1 MSGRGGG
8 RGAYYRSKYGGGGRG
23 GPRPPADQSGGTP
36 RYTGHIRK
44 AEDDA
49 PGWSPGPRRGS
60 PAQLASELERIDG
73 KGYGAYH
80 DIAGGWDFPG
90 FTLWVDRVQG
100 DPYASPSRCRVVVPA
115 GTAGLPSHLLRPRP
129 RRLACADFLARRFG
143 EAVAA
148 AGGDVR
154 AAAVGWAG
162 AKGGEMGVDVPGQY
176 VLERTAVQVGHE
188 GHVEARFT
196 VALPAAGRSVLGR
209 WARSVLTEALPRYV
223 NAALRH
229 ASLDAA
235 ALAAH
240 ADAAEDAA
248 AARAALPALG
258 LVAFVADGA
267 VLPRADGASQAPMP
281 AAWAVLSR
289 APESQAV
296 VLTLPHAGRV
306 RGLGIRRGVTL
317 IVGGGFHGKSTL
329 LQALEGG
336 VYDRIPGDGRELV
349 VTDPRAVKIRAED
362 GRRVCGVDISP
373 FIGHLPRGRGTRA
386 FLSADAS
393 GSTSQA
399 ANIQEAVEAGATA
412 LLIDEDTSAT
422 NFMIRDARMRALVSR
437 GKEPITPFVE
447 HVRRLAACGV
457 STVMVIGGSG
467 DYFGVADTVLC
478 MEEYEVRDVTEQA
491 KRIATEF
498 AAAEGGAGREEGRP
512 PREWSAPPPRR
523 LAGLAAA
530 ASGAP
535 RLKLKTRA
543 KGSLTLD
550 DEEVDLSA
558 VEQLVEISQT
568 RAVGESLRW
577 AARMLPQGPALTL
590 PQMLDRL
597 DAEMDQE
604 GLDAITHSGEPAGDL
619 ARPRRFEIA
628 AAINR
633 WRSAHLEQCTGS

>member
-1 MSGRGGG
+1 
-8 RGAYYRSKYGGGGRG
+8 
-23 GPRPPADQSGGTP
+23 GTP

-100 DPYASPSRCRVVVPA
+100 DPYASPSRCR
-115 GTAGLPSHLLRPRP
+115 
-129 RRLACADFLARRFG
+129 
-143 EAVAA
+143 
-148 AGGDVR
+148 
-154 AAAVGWAG
+154 
-162 AKGGEMGVDVPGQY
+162 
-176 VLERTAVQVGHE
+176 
-188 GHVEARFT
+188 
-196 VALPAAGRSVLGR
+196 
-209 WARSVLTEALPRYV
+209 
-223 NAALRH
+223 
-229 ASLDAA
+229 
-235 ALAAH
+235 
-240 ADAAEDAA
+240 
-248 AARAALPALG
+248 
-258 LVAFVADGA
+258 
-267 VLPRADGASQAPMP
+267 
-281 AAWAVLSR
+281 
-289 APESQAV
+289 AV

-512 PREWSAPPPRR
+512 PR
-523 LAGLAAA
+523 
-530 ASGAP
+530 
-535 RLKLKTRA
+535 
-543 KGSLTLD
+543 D
-550 DEEVDLSA
+550 A